1 MFQAK
6 DYRNFTEASFTLLR
20 LQVGFAAKRKN
31 HFAKTSHFSRKFSP
45 LFEFCSLTKDAKI
58 QKKVFFG
65 ANSSKKRQNKASTPM
80 GLPNIFAKIFLQD
93 VKFLRIFSRNVL
105 FAANPSYNQINP
117 SYSQINQLF
126 RFGFYLMNR
135 NLLLFVAININIYI
149 LNFIDVF
156 FAKILIFFRVRNSE
170 PAFFRLH
177 RSVKSFLSKSKESF
191 KKQGVAISP
200 YLSKM
205 LSMSFQYI

>member
-58 QKKVFFG
+58 QKKVFFC
-65 ANSSKKRQNKASTPM
+65 ANSSKKRHNKASTPM

-93 VKFLRIFSRNVL
+93 VKILRIFSRNVL

-117 SYSQINQLF
+117 SYNQINPSYNQINQLF
-126 RFGFYLMNR
+126 RFGFDLMNR

-149 LNFIDVF
+149 LNFIEVF
-156 FAKILIFFRVRNSE
+156 WQDLNIFSCQKLRTCVFQIT
-170 PAFFRLH
+170 L
-177 RSVKSFLSKSKESF
+177 LSQIISIE
-191 KKQGVAISP
+191 KQR
-200 YLSKM
+200 K
-205 LSMSFQYI
+205 F

>member
-20 LQVGFAAKRKN
+20 LQIGFAAKSKN
-31 HFAKTSHFSRKFSP
+31 RFAKTSHFSRKFSP
-45 LFEFCSLTKDAKI
+45 LFEFCSLMKDAKI
-58 QKKVFFG
+58 QKKVFFC

-105 FAANPSYNQINP
+105 FAANPSYNQIN
-117 SYSQINQLF
+117 QLF
-126 RFGFYLMNR
+126 RFGFDLMNR

-149 LNFIDVF
+149 LNFIEVF
-156 FAKILIFFRVRNSE
+156 WQDLNIFSCQKLRTCVFQITLLIKIISIE
-170 PAFFRLH
+170 
-177 RSVKSFLSKSKESF
+177 
-191 KKQGVAISP
+191 KQR
-200 YLSKM
+200 K
-205 LSMSFQYI
+205 F